1 MEQIAIITKL
11 VQELTAMS
19 SSEGDTDNVEGML
32 RSCVSSLEFEL
43 RAKIRAEKK
52 KEEAER
58 ALMAEEEK
66 RLEEEEEDYDWIC
79 EDCDKVGGYNEDHA
93 EETDEIGFTQFWCR
107 SCYGKNEKLPND
119 FFEEVFGW
127 KNGEPIVA

>member
-43 RAKIRAEKK
+43 KRKIRAEKK
-52 KEEAER
+52 REEAER
-58 ALMAEEEK
+58 ALM
-66 RLEEEEEDYDWIC
+66 EEEEEYDWIC
-79 EDCDKVGGYNEDHA
+79 KDCDNRGSYYEDHG
-93 EETDEIGFTQFWCR
+93 EETDEIGFTHFWCR
-107 SCYGKNEKLPND
+107 SCYGEEEKLPND

-127 KNGEPIVA
+127 KDGEPLVA